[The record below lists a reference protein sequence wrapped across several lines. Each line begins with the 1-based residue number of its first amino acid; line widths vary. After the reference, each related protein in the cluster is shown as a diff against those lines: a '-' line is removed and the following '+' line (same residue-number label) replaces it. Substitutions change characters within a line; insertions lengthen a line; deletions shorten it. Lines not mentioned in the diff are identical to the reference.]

1 MTTPPLAVVFDMDG
15 LLLDSER
22 LAREC
27 FIQAC
32 ADVGWD
38 ADIPAY
44 DRCVGSTSEAT
55 ERILRDACG
64 REFPYTEMSARW
76 GERYDAH
83 VNHHPVAVKPGAR
96 ELLDRLERLDI
107 PRALAPS
114 TRRST
119 AQRKLQ
125 LAGLADYFLHMVC
138 GGETE
143 RGKPH
148 PDPYLAATGHLLQ
161 EPGQCWALEDS
172 DNGVRAAHAAGL
184 RVFQVPDLVQ
194 PDATVRALGHP
205 VLRSLFEVLDLL
217 DDRRG

>member
-107 PRALAPS
+107 PRALATS

-148 PDPYLAATGHLLQ
+148 PDPYLEATGRLLR
-161 EPGQCWALEDS
+161 EPEQCWALEDS
-172 DNGVRAAHAAGL
+172 DNGVLAAHAAGL
-184 RVFQVPDLVQ
+184 MVFQVPDLISPQ
-194 PDATVRALGHP
+194 AHVRALGHR
-205 VLRSLFEVLDLL
+205 VVDSLFDVLALL
-217 DDRRG
+217 E